1 MFYISILHKSTSMLY
16 NSLLSYTINFEVLQL
31 STILQNRLNVLHL
44 STILYNLLRR
54 FTALYSL
61 IQATSTFYNSVLHKS
76 TSMLYNSLLSYKI
89 TATSYISLLS
99 CTIIFD
105 VSQLS
110 TTLYNQLR
118 LFTILQFLI
127 QSTSMFYNSLL
138 SNTINFEVLHHS
150 SFLFHQLR
158 RFTTLSFLKQS
169 TSMCYNSLLSYK
181 TTLTFYIS
189 LLSCTTI
196 FGGLQ
201 LSILWYKQLRRFT
214 TLSYINQLRCY
225 TTLYYLKQS
234 TSTFSNS
241 PLSYILNFDIL
252 QLSTLSYNHLRRF
265 TTIYYFIQSTPMFYK
280 SLLPYT
286 INFEVFNSLVS
297 DTINF
302 EVLQLSTIL
311 QNHLN
316 VS

>member
-1 MFYISILHKSTSMLY
+1 MFY

-31 STILQNRLNVLHL
+31 SSFLFHK
-44 STILYNLLRR
+44 LRR
-54 FTALYSL
+54 FTTLYYL
-61 IQATSTFYNSVLHKS
+61 IQSTLPF
-76 TSMLYNSLLSYKI
+76 YNSLLSYKI

-214 TLSYINQLRCY
+214 TLSYINQLRCH